1 MGTVWNPTWSP
12 VPTASGLAGLLGLTV
27 THAPSALERGPGGW
41 ATVEPHRGSGKRDS
55 CRQLFPPG
63 RPAPHVTNRQR
74 FSSAATLL
82 LAARR
87 IQPCERRRLA
97 NQVVLRAGS
106 ETLSRGHVLF
116 VREPLGGHQVRS
128 RGEHHPHV
136 AGISCLG
143 SCTGARVRCPSPA
156 SSTTSE
162 VEVGL
167 AWRNPAPGCPQALCP
182 LWACLLLER
191 GHTSW

>member
-1 MGTVWNPTWSP
+1 M
-12 VPTASGLAGLLGLTV
+12 
-27 THAPSALERGPGGW
+27 
-41 ATVEPHRGSGKRDS
+41 
-55 CRQLFPPG
+55 
-63 RPAPHVTNRQR
+63 
-74 FSSAATLL
+74 
-82 LAARR
+82 
-87 IQPCERRRLA
+87 
-97 NQVVLRAGS
+97 
-106 ETLSRGHVLF
+106 
-116 VREPLGGHQVRS
+116 RS

-162 VEVGL
+162 VEVDL